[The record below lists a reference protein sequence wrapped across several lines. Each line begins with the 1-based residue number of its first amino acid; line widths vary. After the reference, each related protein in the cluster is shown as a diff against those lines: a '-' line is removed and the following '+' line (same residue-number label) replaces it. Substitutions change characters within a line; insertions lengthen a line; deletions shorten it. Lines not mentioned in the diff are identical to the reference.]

1 MMAGDQQGVPV
12 KILEQEYVIAC
23 APEEQEQLR
32 ATAEFVN
39 DKLAEIRGGNK
50 GLGTERLM
58 VLAVLNIANDLL
70 MAEDARRDQ
79 EASLGRVARIQ
90 QRLETVLAGTEGQL
104 QLG

>member
-1 MMAGDQQGVPV
+1 MAENQQGVPV

-23 APEEQEQLR
+23 APEEQAQLQ

-39 DKLAEIRGGNK
+39 QKLAEIRGGNK

-70 MAEDARRDQ
+70 VAEDARRDQ
-79 EASLGRVARIQ
+79 EESLGRVARIQ
-90 QRLETVLAGTEGQL
+90 QRLETVFAGAEAQL
-104 QLG
+104 QLS

>member
-1 MMAGDQQGVPV
+1 MASDQQGVPV

-23 APEEQEQLR
+23 APEERDQLI

-39 DKLAEIRGGNK
+39 QKLAEMRGGNK

-70 MAEDARRDQ
+70 MAEDARREQ
-79 EASLGRVARIQ
+79 EESLGRVARIQ
-90 QRLETVLAGTEGQL
+90 QRLETVFAGTEGQL
-104 QLG
+104 QLS

>member
-1 MMAGDQQGVPV
+1 MASDQQGVPV

-23 APEEQEQLR
+23 APEERDQLI

-39 DKLAEIRGGNK
+39 QKLAEMRGGNK

-70 MAEDARRDQ
+70 MAEDARREQ
-79 EASLGRVARIQ
+79 EESLGRVARIQ
-90 QRLETVLAGTEGQL
+90 QRLETVFAGTEGRL
-104 QLG
+104 QLS

>member
-1 MMAGDQQGVPV
+1 MAGEQQGVPV
-12 KILEQEYVIAC
+12 KILDQEYVIAC
-23 APEEQEQLR
+23 APEEREQLL

-39 DKLAEIRGGNK
+39 HKLAEMRGGNK

-70 MAEDARRDQ
+70 MAEDTRREQ
-79 EASLGRVARIQ
+79 EESLGRVARIQ
-90 QRLETVLAGTEGQL
+90 QRLETVFTGVDGQL